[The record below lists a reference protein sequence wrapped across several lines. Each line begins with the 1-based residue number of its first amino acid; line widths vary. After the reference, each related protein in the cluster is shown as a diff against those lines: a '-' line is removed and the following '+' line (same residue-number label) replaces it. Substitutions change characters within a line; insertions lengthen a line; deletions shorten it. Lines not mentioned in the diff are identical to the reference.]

1 MVMVDLIVDVIID
14 VMVDA
19 MLDGGCWMRNTI
31 RDAMASNSTPARKF
45 DAESITPVYKLLALI
60 QHA

>member
-1 MVMVDLIVDVIID
+1 MVMVDVIVD

-19 MLDGGCWMRNTI
+19 MLDGGCWMRNAI
-31 RDAMASNSTPARKF
+31 RDAMASESTPTRKF

-60 QHA
+60 